1 MLTLRRIFRHW
12 GHALS
17 AVVAAGLAGY
27 FGFHL
32 VTGERGLQ
40 TLNRLSA
47 EEAGLTER
55 LDTLRDDRRR
65 LAHHVDL
72 IRLDQGDPD
81 LLEERVRTEL
91 GFARKGDLIIFRK
104 R

>member
-1 MLTLRRIFRHW
+1 MLILRRIFRHW

-17 AVVAAGLAGY
+17 AVISAGLAGY

-40 TLNRLSA
+40 TLYRLSA
-47 EEAGLTER
+47 EEARLTER
-55 LDTLRDDRRR
+55 LDALRAERRR

-72 IRLDQGDPD
+72 IRLDRGDPD

-91 GFARKGDLIIFRK
+91 GFAREGDLVIFRE